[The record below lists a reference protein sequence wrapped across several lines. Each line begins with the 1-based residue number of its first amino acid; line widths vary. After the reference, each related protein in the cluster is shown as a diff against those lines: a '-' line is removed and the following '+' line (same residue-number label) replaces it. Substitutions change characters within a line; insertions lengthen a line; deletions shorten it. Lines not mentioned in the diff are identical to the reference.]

1 MYDNWT
7 ANSALLAATIA
18 AVTLSVLVHYEG
30 LLYLSRRLA
39 RPEGTRRI
47 KVLYAIF
54 GTICLHI
61 TEIWIFGLFYWT
73 LLQWPACGH
82 LGGEA
87 VVHLFDAVYFS
98 ATTYSTLGY
107 GDIAPVGPI
116 RFLAGT
122 ESLIGLVM
130 ITWSA
135 SFTYLEMEK
144 FWRGS

>member
-1 MYDNWT
+1 MYENWP
-7 ANSALLAATIA
+7 ANFAVVAATIA

-30 LLYLSRRLA
+30 LLTLSRRLA
-39 RPEGTRRI
+39 RPGGTRRV

-54 GTICLHI
+54 GAVCLHV
-61 TEIWIFGLFYWT
+61 TEIWIFGLAYWG
-73 LLQWPACGH
+73 LLQWPDCGQ
-82 LGGEA
+82 LGVEP
-87 VVHLFDAVYFS
+87 VTHLFDAVYFS

-107 GDIAPVGPI
+107 GDIAPLGPI

-122 ESLIGLVM
+122 ESLIGLVL